1 MSDSRLKENLTIIND
16 SLNVLRSVDVYNFT
30 WKETLTAAIVPRM
43 RDLAGKADIGFLVQS
58 LSAVWPYSIGEK
70 IEMIPGEEAYYQ
82 FNPTQMIPLVMASIK
97 ELDTV
102 VNQLSSL

>member
-1 MSDSRLKENLTIIND
+1 
-16 SLNVLRSVDVYNFT
+16 
-30 WKETLTAAIVPRM
+30 M

-58 LSAVWPYSIGEK
+58 LSAVWPYSIGPK
-70 IEMIPGEEAYYQ
+70 LEMIPGEDAYYQ
-82 FNPTQMIPLVMASIK
+82 FYTAQMIPLVMASIK